1 MTYGSGASKI
11 RRMSPTDRP
20 KLLGVLNL
28 SPESMVSESIAQGD
42 AEIIARAEL
51 LHASGADWIDVGA
64 RSITP
69 DAPMIDDATE
79 QARLLPALELL
90 EKHQARISVDTWS
103 ESTARVALE
112 AGGGGINYTGGTITS
127 ETLDCVADHRATLFL
142 TFMPFENAYEMRGAP
157 PAPTG
162 IPAILDH
169 LGPKV
174 EAARRAGIETVVIDP
189 NLGIIHGAASD
200 AEKIHRQLDVVW
212 NLESLRTL
220 GCPIL
225 LYAARKPEPLA
236 RLMMASAVLHAR
248 ADYIRTHTPEM
259 IETLRSVVL

>member
-1 MTYGSGASKI
+1 
-11 RRMSPTDRP
+11 MSEVYQP

-28 SPESMVSESIAQGD
+28 SPESMVRDSIARSD
-42 AEIIARAEL
+42 SEIVARAEAL
-51 LHASGADWIDVGA
+51 EGDGADWIDVGA

-69 DAPMIDDATE
+69 DAPMIDDETE
-79 QARLLPALELL
+79 QARLLPALALL
-90 EKHQARISVDTWS
+90 ERWTRRISVDTWS
-103 ESTARVALE
+103 EATARAALG
-112 AGGGGINYTGGTITS
+112 AGVGAINYTGGVIHDA
-127 ETLDCVADHRATLFL
+127 TLDAIAEHEAKLFL
-142 TFMPFENAYEMRGAP
+142 TFMPFENAYTMRSAAP
-157 PAPTG
+157 QPTG
-162 IPAILDH
+162 LTAVLEH

-174 EAARRAGIETVVIDP
+174 EAARQAGIREVIIDP
-189 NLGIIHGAASD
+189 NLGIIHGATSD

-212 NLESLRTL
+212 NLEALREL

-259 IETLRSVVL
+259 IRTLLRVAL